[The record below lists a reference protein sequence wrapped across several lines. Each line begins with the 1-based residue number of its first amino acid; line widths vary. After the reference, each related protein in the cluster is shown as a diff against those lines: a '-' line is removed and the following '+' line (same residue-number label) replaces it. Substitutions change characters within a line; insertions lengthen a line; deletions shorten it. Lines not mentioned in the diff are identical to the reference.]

1 MNKWLICGIAAV
13 MVTLAGCATGE
24 QEWKQLPEASRTL
37 GASESNQTVQ
47 VRVGE
52 YVKISLKANPT
63 TGYTWFFRVD
73 KDRKQTGSAV
83 ELVGERL
90 IMPEEDNQLVGAPGV
105 KEVMVR
111 AVAPGFAYV
120 IGECKRPWE
129 HGQRPALTVKYGFVV
144 VR

>member
-1 MNKWLICGIAAV
+1 MSPFTFLQMI
-13 MVTLAGCATGE
+13 LAGIPIT
-24 QEWKQLPEASRTL
+24 S
-37 GASESNQTVQ
+37 
-47 VRVGE
+47 
-52 YVKISLKANPT
+52 
-63 TGYTWFFRVD
+63 
-73 KDRKQTGSAV
+73 
-83 ELVGERL
+83 
-90 IMPEEDNQLVGAPGV
+90 DNQLVGAPGV